1 MNFEDIIGHEKIIEN
16 FKNAVMNGHIAH
28 SYIFEGPRTI
38 GKRTTAIA
46 LSKILLCESKQ
57 QESCGICTSCV
68 QFKNDN
74 QPDFKIISTE
84 DSSIKVEEVRALE
97 KDIGIRPFSGNRK
110 IYIICGAEKMT
121 VAAQNS
127 FLKTLEEP
135 PEYAVI
141 ILTTEN
147 KDALLPT
154 IVSRCQTV
162 VFKPTSSS
170 RIEKFLIDKFDETDE
185 EASFI
190 ANFSNGIVGRAVK
203 LSQNEKFKDLRDETI
218 KAIDTT
224 VMESK
229 EKIFTTREFFEKNKE
244 DIVEILDIV
253 LFYFRDVVIYG
264 ETESDKH
271 IINKDKMHF
280 IKTHYNQLEKNALH
294 DIIETVLDTK
304 DNIHLKV
311 NFSLNI
317 EMMLLEIQ
325 EVISCYKYMY

>member
-1 MNFEDIIGHEKIIEN
+1 MDSMSFNNIIGHEKIIEN
-16 FKNAVMNGHIAH
+16 FKNAVKNGHVAH
-28 SYIFEGPRTI
+28 SYIFEGPRSI
-38 GKRTTAIA
+38 GKKTMAIA
-46 LSKILLCESKQ
+46 LGKTLLCEKKQ
-57 QESCGICTSCV
+57 SQACGVCTSCM
-68 QFKNDN
+68 QFKNEN

-84 DSSIKVEEVRALE
+84 ESSIKVEEIRALE
-97 KDIGIRPFSGNRK
+97 KDISIRPFSGDRK

-147 KDALLPT
+147 KEKLLPT

-170 RIEKFLIDKFDETDE
+170 RIEKFLMAQFNESQE

-190 ANFSNGIVGRAVK
+190 ANFSNGVVGRAVK
-203 LSQNEKFKDLRDETI
+203 LTQSEKFKMLRDETI

-224 VMESK
+224 VMQSK
-229 EKIFTTREFFEKNKE
+229 EKIFTTREFFDKNKD
-244 DIVEILDIV
+244 DIEEILDMM

-264 ETESDKH
+264 ETSSVKH
-271 IINKDKMHF
+271 IINKDKIDF
-280 IKTHYNQLEKNALH
+280 IETHYNQLEKSALH
-294 DIIETVLDTK
+294 DIIEAVLETK
-304 DNIHLKV
+304 DNIDLKV

-325 EVISCYKYMY
+325 EGIKWQL